1 MHKKTPDEDLE
12 VRHEPA
18 AGAPFSVRVLD
29 AAGRELWKTE
39 EPTLHAAVAL
49 ARERLRARIYIDAGA
64 HKAEVRSAQ
73 GLIFDM
79 FAMSGA

>member
-1 MHKKTPDEDLE
+1 MHKKADGALE
-12 VRHEPA
+12 VLGESA
-18 AGAPFSVRVLD
+18 SGAPFSVRVLD
-29 AAGRELWKTE
+29 AAGRELMKTE

-49 ARERLRARIYIDAGA
+49 ARERLRARIYVDAGA

-79 FAMSGA
+79 YAMSGA